1 MSTVPN
7 YYLIETSTQSLVNFF
22 ADATAVGLSEFYKAQ
37 HECTLARYAL
47 RDKTLVYD
55 TLRTFLQE
63 QAKTNPKEAFLLLG
77 KLDQAADRLVLTVDK
92 VVGLL
97 KKAAEIDILTST
109 RFDGIQLY
117 HLIQQIP
124 TVIVTLITEVLET
137 QCELFCES
145 ILDTV
150 PSLNGSGDTIR
161 RQIKEQIPVFA
172 ASVAKEITDRLAIE
186 LESKLKV
193 VTVDAVAGGVNG
205 GANNNSS
212 ASSAV
217 EESRVAGML
226 GTVPE
231 YNATGESD
239 AEN

>member
-124 TVIVTLITEVLET
+124 TVIVTLITEILEAHLT
-137 QCELFCES
+137 PIIPS
-145 ILDTV
+145 SVDIKILCAE
-150 PSLNGSGDTIR
+150 I
-161 RQIKEQIPVFA
+161 
-172 ASVAKEITDRLAIE
+172 AKEITDRLAIE
-186 LESKLKV
+186 LENKLKV
-193 VTVDAVAGGVNG
+193 VTVDAENTVD
-205 GANNNSS
+205 ANNSG
-212 ASSAV
+212 V

-226 GTVPE
+226 ATVPTYGGNGDE
-231 YNATGESD
+231 
-239 AEN
+239 